1 MDAAGRGDVSAL
13 SLREDIAT
21 ARLQPC
27 KISCIRGPGQT
38 APGGILTQVFTGPGA
53 GRGRGGLGGWGCNC
67 SSNLHQA
74 LFTALGWI
82 ASSQFATWSLLVV
95 NSNP

>member
-13 SLREDIAT
+13 SLREDIPT

-53 GRGRGGLGGWGCNC
+53 GRGRGCNC
-67 SSNLHQA
+67 TSNLHQD